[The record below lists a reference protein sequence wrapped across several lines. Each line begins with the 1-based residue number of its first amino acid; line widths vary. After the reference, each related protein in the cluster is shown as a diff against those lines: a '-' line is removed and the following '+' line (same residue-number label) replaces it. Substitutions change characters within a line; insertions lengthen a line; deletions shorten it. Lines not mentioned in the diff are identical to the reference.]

1 MDLINSQLILI
12 DKIKN
17 LIKKSKNKGLPVF
30 KIATFYFAPYGNS
43 KGYAKIIFE
52 QNKLKGLILTLEIFL
67 KDLSDNKRAI
77 NSKKIKLLKKV
88 NIYTKF
94 RHFIK
99 LREILKN

>member
-52 QNKLKGLILTLEIFL
+52 QNKFSFFETEMHVPDYHKVSSFRDSNLGL
-67 KDLSDNKRAI
+67 
-77 NSKKIKLLKKV
+77 LLGM
-88 NIYTKF
+88 
-94 RHFIK
+94 
-99 LREILKN
+99 